1 MDDMR
6 YEWTLKNAATYDV
19 RPLFHGPEAAILL
32 RSAGRAAT
40 RRDIATR
47 AWQHIVP
54 DDLSS
59 LTQVASFDSGCLTV
73 AVTSAPARY
82 WLHQH
87 TEQLRQ
93 ALCRVLPIL
102 HKLRFTAGLG
112 SNSQD
117 EDPAGG

>member
-1 MDDMR
+1 MR
-6 YEWTLKNAATYDV
+6 YEWALKNAPTYEL
-19 RPLFHGPEAAILL
+19 RPLFRGPEAATLL

-47 AWQHIVP
+47 AWQHVVP

-59 LTQVASFDSGCLTV
+59 LTQVASFEGGCLTV

-82 WLHQH
+82 WLYQH

-93 ALCRVLPIL
+93 ALGRLLPAL
-102 HKLRFTAGLG
+102 HKLRFTAGPG
-112 SNSQD
+112 SNGHD
-117 EDPAGG
+117 EDPAEG